1 MIGSLRGTV
10 LERFTP
16 STVLI
21 EVAGVGYLCS
31 VTTSTFA
38 ELEPTVETFLHVLVS
53 NYN

>member
-21 EVAGVGYLCS
+21 EVAGGGDLCS
-31 VTTSTFA
+31 VTTSPFMVFSLIIWSIPSIPIA
-38 ELEPTVETFLHVLVS
+38 
-53 NYN
+53 